1 MNKHITRT
9 KTGLWLAL
17 VVVAALL
24 ASLMIL
30 PSCTNTLKGDQ
41 TANQKPIVQF
51 VNIPPAG
58 QRFSHNPEVYWVGND
73 RDGQI
78 TYYRYF
84 VATVDSVG
92 GTNDSAMAFIG
103 ALNDTMWTYV
113 DIDPTAA
120 DPHTAN
126 TIQLSANLANPVND
140 YVPQYVFLQ
149 AFDNSGQ
156 GSDIVYRI
164 LNRND
169 NPPATS
175 IQYFDPRAPF
185 VNAVFP
191 GGAITGL
198 RLGWSGS
205 DTKDYNELGLTP
217 PPFQFEWKL
226 FGPYEFSE
234 LNTPDSLWQ
243 PSLIRIVFVTE
254 DARIFD
260 MGDTLFRCD
269 TTLVDT
275 GGGSIIEEVCDTT
288 VFMDTTT
295 NTNFYV
301 RDTILNVDD
310 TLFTNR
316 LVDASTNGVDSWTM
330 DTGDTLYNIYKNHQ
344 SDTTVTLRFVF
355 WVRSR
360 DDAFVADLTPEFK
373 QALVIDPRYERE
385 VIVVDFD
392 AKNSPYLY
400 NSFNRGP
407 DPARPTFDT
416 AKAFWYNTIN
426 TWLQQNPATSGKVFD
441 TTTTIVPGFPNYQS
455 SQDYLVVKDASK
467 IKLQTLL
474 KHKVMILY
482 NENARQG
489 PGIFNGSNVNI
500 PEIFTGIDAGINAW
514 ATWRC
519 PYVTSSS
526 GPGVYSGPFDLLY
539 YFGVVGY
546 GWTDWFDQYHPVPPI
561 PNAPRV
567 EDFVGAYSIDQSQ
580 WPDIEVDTALL
591 HQRLLWPNGLINWE
605 DTIAALPEVDWAQRA
620 FGTEVMYLY
629 KSKYG
634 PNHPFGG
641 AFNNE
646 GSPCGHRYK
655 TSLFKTV
662 HLNFTPLAMKQ
673 PEMQE
678 LSNEILDWL
687 YDPNLGGHGKIAVPE
702 NRYPDA
708 PVKISIQQAKEMYN
722 KRMQED
728 AAEAKAKGIT
738 H

>member
-9 KTGLWLAL
+9 KTGLWLTL

-24 ASLMIL
+24 ASLAIL

-51 VNIPPAG
+51 VNIPPEG
-58 QRFSHNPEVYWVGND
+58 QRFSHNPEIYWVGND

-126 TIQLSANLANPVND
+126 TIKLSANLANPVND

-156 GSDIVYRI
+156 GSDIVYRV

-169 NPPATS
+169 NPPGTN
-175 IQYFDPRAPF
+175 ILYFDPREPF
-185 VNAVFP
+185 VNSVFP
-191 GGAITGL
+191 GGAISGL

-260 MGDTLFRCD
+260 KGDTLFRCD

-288 VFMDTTT
+288 VFDSTTA
-295 NTNFYV
+295 NTNYYV
-301 RDTILNVDD
+301 RDTILNVND

-316 LVDASTNGVDSWTM
+316 LVEASTNGVDSWTM

-344 SDTTVTLRFVF
+344 SDTTLTLRFVF

-360 DDAFVADLTPEFK
+360 DDALVADLTPEFK

-385 VIVVDFD
+385 VLVVDFD
-392 AKNSPYLY
+392 QKFPQNIY
-400 NSFNRGP
+400 NSFVS
-407 DPARPTFDT
+407 FDT

-426 TWLQQNPATSGKVFD
+426 SWLQQNPSTAGKTFD
-441 TTTTIVPGFPNYQS
+441 TTKINDPTHPNYITS
-455 SQDYLVVKDASK
+455 PDYLVFKDASK
-467 IKLQTLL
+467 IKLQTIL

-482 NENARQG
+482 NESGQQG
-489 PGIFNGSNVNI
+489 PGIFNDNNVNI
-500 PEIFTGIDAGINAW
+500 PEIFTGIDAGVNAW

-519 PYVTSSS
+519 PYVRSNQA
-526 GPGVYSGPFDLLY
+526 PGIYSGPFDLLY

-546 GWTDWFDQYHPVPPI
+546 GWTQWFDRFMPQKPRPDSL
-561 PNAPRV
+561 RV
-567 EDFVGAYSIDQSQ
+567 EDFIGTYSIDQSQ
-580 WPDIEVDTALL
+580 WPDIEIDTALL
-591 HQRLLWPNGLINWE
+591 HQRLYWLPGFIPWI

-634 PNHPFGG
+634 GDNPFGSIY
-641 AFNNE
+641 NNE
-646 GSPCGHRYK
+646 GSPCAHRYK
-655 TSLFKTV
+655 TSLFRTV
-662 HLNFTPLAMKQ
+662 HMNFTPLTMKQ
-673 PEMQE
+673 PEIQE
-678 LSNEILDWL
+678 LANSVLDWL

-722 KRMQED
+722 KRVQED
-728 AAEAKAKGIT
+728 AAEAKAQGIT